1 MNFKEKQYKE
11 IQNSLTDV
19 NISELKAVL
28 NHKGAV
34 LCGVGESENK
44 NATSIAVK
52 KALDDEC
59 LKNHAQNK
67 IQAVFIHFLTPPNHD
82 IVEIVEAMEI
92 IHSIASD
99 AEIFWAKSTN
109 LSVGT
114 NSVKV
119 TLILNIVNLIPLIY
133 A

>member
-11 IQNSLTDV
+11 IQNYLTDV

-44 NATSIAVK
+44 NDTSIAVK
-52 KALDDEC
+52 KALDDVY
-59 LKNHAQNK
+59 LKNYAQNK
-67 IQAVFIHFLTPPNHD
+67 IQAVFIHFSTPPNHD
-82 IVEIVEAMEI
+82 IVKIVEAMEI

-99 AEIFWAKSTN
+99 AEIFWTKSTN
-109 LSVGT
+109 LSVST

-119 TLILNIVNLIPLIY
+119 TLILNICKLQYNDI
-133 A
+133 